1 MLELEFLQEYVAT
14 MKPFAQ
20 ALDILQSELNC
31 FMGFLLPTLYQ
42 LIHKLEKVQLGLKY
56 CSSMAKAL
64 IDGIK
69 KRFHSM
75 LNDEE
80 LIGAAILLPQF
91 KTDWTF
97 NKAVIDKGMF
107 SLFFGVSNTVCIII
121 ISSFCFITT

>member
-1 MLELEFLQEYVAT
+1 

-56 CSSMAKAL
+56 CNSMAKAL

-69 KRFHSM
+69 KRFLSM
-75 LNDEE
+75 LNDKE

-91 KTDWTF
+91 KTDWTSD
-97 NKAVIDKGMF
+97 KAVIDKGMF
-107 SLFFGVSNTVCIII
+107 SFLFFLVTATLFASSLLVVFVSFVVTSHSC
-121 ISSFCFITT
+121 CFG